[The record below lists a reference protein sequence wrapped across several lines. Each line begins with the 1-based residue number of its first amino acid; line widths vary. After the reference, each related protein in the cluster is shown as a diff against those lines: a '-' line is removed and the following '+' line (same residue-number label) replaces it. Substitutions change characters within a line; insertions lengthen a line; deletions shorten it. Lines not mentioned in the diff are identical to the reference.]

1 MSHRNDDEP
10 CSTFVILTK
19 NMDVLTIEF
28 NTPHGKQPAVKY
40 ISREVAYDAISLIDA
55 EDAEALGPFTV
66 SELGTS

>member
-1 MSHRNDDEP
+1 MKNDDEP
-10 CSTFVILTK
+10 RSTFVILTK
-19 NMDVLTIEF
+19 SMDVLTIEF
-28 NTPHGKQPAVKY
+28 NTPSGKQSAVKY